1 MTRHL
6 VYIPLPIL
14 LNSCRFGS
22 PVWKVTSGG
31 PGETYAA
38 YNNGEVVSSNV
49 ISYTVFRP
57 GQRIKENR
65 LKISRPTESFKYVQ
79 RKPQYPD
86 VNVSKSFVKTN
97 IGNLLVDIIV
107 YAAWLPSGGQ
117 ALHWAAPVLQ
127 RDFILYQ
134 SCSHGRQCTGQQH
147 TVHKN
152 VLLETNIVA
161 KKADLKGNVVVLD
174 NVPDEIRVDSY
185 QVKKKKGKKFH

>member
-1 MTRHL
+1 MIPKPRTRHL
-6 VYIPLPIL
+6 VYIPLAIL
-14 LNSCRFGS
+14 LTSCRFGS

-97 IGNLLVDIIV
+97 VGNLLVDIIV
-107 YAAWLPSGGQ
+107 YAGWLPSGGRHFIG
-117 ALHWAAPVLQ
+117 LH
-127 RDFILYQ
+127 RCSSEILYCINLARTEGNARVNNIRFTRTSSWKQ
-134 SCSHGRQCTGQQH
+134 TSLRRKRTSRATSLSSTTFRTRSES
-147 TVHKN
+147 TV
-152 VLLETNIVA
+152 T
-161 KKADLKGNVVVLD
+161 
-174 NVPDEIRVDSY
+174 R
-185 QVKKKKGKKFH
+185 